1 MFEVD
6 NPRIS
11 SSLTEFGLRC
21 VGPNPSWNKIMSTL
35 PKLCIDVES
44 KDVSYVDII
53 APTKVVV
60 LKGISQTLTE
70 VDPYTISPSAYVFG
84 GDGSLRDAF
93 RSNCSVLLSK
103 FLR

>member
-1 MFEVD
+1 
-6 NPRIS
+6 
-11 SSLTEFGLRC
+11 
-21 VGPNPSWNKIMSTL
+21 MSTL

-93 RSNCSVLLSK
+93 RSIVPCFFPSSYDDLSA
-103 FLR
+103 RATEINRIQ